1 MRQERK
7 THRRASEESITPK
20 TGLKTSSKARRSA
33 CLQKLEPNGLGKD
46 QQMMCL
52 TYNLISLHSPS
63 QLRAGLNLNTPKQT
77 IPLIDQLK
85 PIDLLKLTML
95 VLLVPD
101 DIATFAEI
109 VVFAFLAVVSFVPDW
124 VGGAHVALVIV
135 EDVLV
140 FGVGFMEWMD

>member
-1 MRQERK
+1 
-7 THRRASEESITPK
+7 
-20 TGLKTSSKARRSA
+20 
-33 CLQKLEPNGLGKD
+33 
-46 QQMMCL
+46 
-52 TYNLISLHSPS
+52 
-63 QLRAGLNLNTPKQT
+63 
-77 IPLIDQLK
+77 
-85 PIDLLKLTML
+85 ML